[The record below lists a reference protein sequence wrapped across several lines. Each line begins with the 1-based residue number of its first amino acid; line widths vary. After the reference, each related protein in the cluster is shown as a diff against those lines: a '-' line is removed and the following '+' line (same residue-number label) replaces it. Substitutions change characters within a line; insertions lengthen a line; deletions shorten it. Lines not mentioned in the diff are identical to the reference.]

1 MLKTRDMQANPCHVK
16 IVVLLKKINVVTG
29 RILTKERKTETEN
42 GILKKSS
49 QEVGVGFKH
58 VEKVVNV
65 RVKRTS
71 AALGLTRLD
80 QNPIFI
86 HLHTLKLHYRRRMG
100 DSIWQNKDLHRLV
113 TDVKEH

>member
-1 MLKTRDMQANPCHVK
+1 MV
-16 IVVLLKKINVVTG
+16 
-29 RILTKERKTETEN
+29 RILTTEHKTEPKSR
-42 GILKKSS
+42 ILKNSS

-58 VEKVVNV
+58 VGKVVNV

-86 HLHTLKLHYRRRMG
+86 HLHTLKLQYRRRKG

>member
-1 MLKTRDMQANPCHVK
+1 M
-16 IVVLLKKINVVTG
+16 
-29 RILTKERKTETEN
+29 KERKTETES

-58 VEKVVNV
+58 VGKVVNV

-71 AALGLTRLD
+71 AALGLPRLD

-86 HLHTLKLHYRRRMG
+86 HLSYITEKEWETLSGKIRIFIGWLLM
-100 DSIWQNKDLHRLV
+100 
-113 TDVKEH
+113 

>member
-1 MLKTRDMQANPCHVK
+1 MLKTGDMQANPCHVK
-16 IVVLLKKINVVTG
+16 MVVLLKKINVVMG
-29 RILTKERKTETEN
+29 RILTKERKTETESR
-42 GILKKSS
+42 ILKNSS

-58 VEKVVNV
+58 VGKVVNV

-86 HLHTLKLHYRRRMG
+86 HLHTL
-100 DSIWQNKDLHRLV
+100 
-113 TDVKEH
+113 

>member
-1 MLKTRDMQANPCHVK
+1 M
-16 IVVLLKKINVVTG
+16 G
-29 RILTKERKTETEN
+29 RIRTKERKTETES
-42 GILKKSS
+42 GILKNSS

-58 VEKVVNV
+58 VGKVVNV

-86 HLHTLKLHYRRRMG
+86 HLHTLKLHYRRMG

>member
-1 MLKTRDMQANPCHVK
+1 M
-16 IVVLLKKINVVTG
+16 G
-29 RILTKERKTETEN
+29 RILTKERKTETES

-58 VEKVVNV
+58 VGKVVNV

-86 HLHTLKLHYRRRMG
+86 HLSYITEEEWETVSGKIRIFIGWLLM
-100 DSIWQNKDLHRLV
+100 
-113 TDVKEH
+113 